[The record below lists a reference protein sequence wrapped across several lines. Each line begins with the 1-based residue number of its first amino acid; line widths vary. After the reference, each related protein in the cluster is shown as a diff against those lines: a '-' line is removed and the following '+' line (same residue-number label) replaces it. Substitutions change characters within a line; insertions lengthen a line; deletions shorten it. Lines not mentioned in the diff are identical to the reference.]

1 MTRWFPPDRSWRVRS
16 KPVCSRSFDKSK
28 LPNLKNM
35 WPEVMARLAKY
46 DPGNEYAVNY
56 MWGTTGIGYN
66 VDKVKAALGD
76 VPIDSWDVLLKPE
89 NAAKLKS

>member
-1 MTRWFPPDRSWRVRS
+1 TGPFLARQIQAGVFQ
-16 KPVCSRSFDKSK
+16 KLDKSK

-35 WPEVMARLAKY
+35 WPEVMARLAQY

-76 VPIDSWDVLLKPE
+76 M
-89 NAAKLKS
+89 